1 MDCRC
6 ESYQCVSVGVNPCT
20 TGTSLGIEAAMT
32 GNYTAWLE
40 FNGTITEFGVS
51 ATEGEDIAILTSL
64 LNEQYTH
71 ELRLT
76 DPEGETTCYR
86 VKTYPSFTASGAPV
100 PPIDNDT
107 WQWAEIEGITDTDT
121 VDNVLLTGDVSP
133 MIWLNEQPLNLELQ
147 GITQTATG
155 LVFPYTISGTL
166 SFQYKNLP

>member
-6 ESYQCVSVGVNPCT
+6 ESYSCVSVGVNPCNV
-20 TGTSLGIEAAMT
+20 GTSLGIEAAMT
-32 GNYTAWLE
+32 GNYIAWLE
-40 FNGTITEFGVS
+40 FNGTVTEFGVA

-76 DPEGETTCYR
+76 DPMGDIRCYK

-100 PPIDNDT
+100 IPVDNDT
-107 WQWAEIEGITDTDT
+107 WQWGQVFNISGNT
-121 VDNVLLTGDVSP
+121 VDSELLTGDISP
-133 MIWLNEQPLNLELQ
+133 YIWLNEQPLDWEEQ

-155 LVFPYTISGTL
+155 LLFPYTVSGIL
-166 SFQYKNLP
+166 GFQYKNLP